1 MDQAEASNPYEAPEA
16 SIAAL
21 GDEPKLSPSH
31 QAISV
36 LCLVMGGLGLLFG
49 AALIFMVTGA
59 IYYQGWGWVGDRPH
73 GQRMVLAG
81 ALDLL
86 TTTTFFAAR
95 RFLRRF
101 QASPGL
107 SLCALGIGLAYLFL
121 WLCTTI

>member
-1 MDQAEASNPYEAPEA
+1 MDQADATNPYEAPEA

-21 GDEPKLSPSH
+21 GDEPRLSPSH

-36 LCLVMGGLGLLFG
+36 LCLVLGCLGLLLG
-49 AALIFMVTGA
+49 AALLFLVSGA
-59 IYYQGWGWVGDRPH
+59 IVHQGWGWVADRPH
-73 GQRMVLAG
+73 GQRMALA
-81 ALDLL
+81 AVLDLL

-95 RFLRRF
+95 HFLRRF

-107 SLCALGIGLAYLFL
+107 SLCGLGIGLTYLFL

>member
-1 MDQAEASNPYEAPEA
+1 MDQADASNPYEAPEA

-36 LCLVMGGLGLLFG
+36 LCLVVGLVGLLFG

-59 IYYQGWGWVGDRPH
+59 IYYQGWGWIANRPH
-73 GQRMVLAG
+73 GQRMALAIP
-81 ALDLL
+81 LDLL

-95 RFLRRF
+95 RFLRQF
-101 QASPGL
+101 QASLGL
-107 SLCALGIGLAYLFL
+107 SLCGVGIGLTYLFL